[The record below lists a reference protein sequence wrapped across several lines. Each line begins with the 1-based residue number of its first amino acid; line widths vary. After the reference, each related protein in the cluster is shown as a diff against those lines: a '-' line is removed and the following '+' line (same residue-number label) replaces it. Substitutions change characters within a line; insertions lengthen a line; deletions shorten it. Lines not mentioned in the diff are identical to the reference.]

1 MRIWTGLVVVLLVMS
16 VGCARQTEPPVA
28 DEPAETAQWQ
38 AIAPEQ
44 MTNAQKAQHER
55 CLAAVNSL
63 ASEMMGELTAA
74 LDSGG
79 PAEGIAVCRGK
90 APQVAAQVAEEYDL
104 AIGRTSFALRNI
116 SNTAPMWAQDLVK
129 ERIGEPVYLAG
140 PAGELGALLPIRLKA
155 ECQMCHGPA
164 EQIVDEVKAA
174 IAENYP
180 EDQATG
186 FAAGDLRGWFW
197 VEVPVGASEIEM

>member
-1 MRIWTGLVVVLLVMS
+1 MRMRTASVLVILLAS
-16 VGCARQTEPPVA
+16 IGCARDAEPPA
-28 DEPAETAQWQ
+28 SEEAAATAAWHTVE
-38 AIAPEQ
+38 PEQ
-44 MTNAQKAQHER
+44 MTDAQTVQHER

-63 ASEMMGELTAA
+63 ASEMMGELMAA

-90 APQVAAQVAEEYDL
+90 APEVAAQVAREHGVG
-104 AIGRTSFALRNI
+104 IGRTSFALRN
-116 SNTAPMWAQDLVK
+116 SANTAPQWAAQLVA
-129 ERIGEPVYLAG
+129 ERVGEPVYLAG
-140 PAGELGALLPIRLKA
+140 PAGEFGALLPIRLKA

-164 EQIVDEVKAA
+164 DAIDDNVRAA
-174 IAENYP
+174 IAEYYP

-197 VEVPVGASEIEM
+197 VEVPAMAAQVDM